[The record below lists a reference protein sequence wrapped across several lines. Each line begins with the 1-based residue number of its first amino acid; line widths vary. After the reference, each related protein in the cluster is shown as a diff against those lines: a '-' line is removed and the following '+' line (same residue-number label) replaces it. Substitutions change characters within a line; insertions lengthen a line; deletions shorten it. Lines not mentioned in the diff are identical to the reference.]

1 MESSSL
7 LTPAMRQYMQAKAET
22 PADAILLFR
31 MGDFYEI
38 FFEDARRAAPLLEVV
53 LTQRN
58 QVPMCGVPYHAL
70 NGYVS
75 RLLEAGVKVA
85 IAEQMEDPKLAKGL
99 VKRAV
104 TRVITPGTVL
114 DDAGLPA
121 GRGNFLAALIP
132 AKDGGRCGLAL
143 LEVSTGDFRAT
154 ELATRAS
161 LETELNRATPA
172 ECLLPQSVR
181 DEWEQRHAFPEAP
194 PRLVWTGLDDWVFD
208 GEAATDRLC
217 RHFGVLTLD
226 GFGCRDLPLAVQ
238 AAGAVLHYV
247 QSNLRRDA
255 AQVTRLQIYRA
266 EEFLVLD
273 RVSQRNLELV
283 EPIVT
288 DARNATLLSVL
299 QVTVTPMGGRLLR
312 DWLLRPLCQVNAIN
326 HRLDG
331 VEALVRDPLLRSE
344 LRETLAAVRDLERT
358 LTRLCLGA
366 NANARDLAALQAGLA
381 AVPGLRALV
390 AGLDLELVNQLRDS
404 LHDLPEL
411 GQRIRA
417 AIVDEPPLAV
427 KDGGLIRDGHHAQLD
442 ELRRASSE
450 GKNWIAALQARE
462 QERTGIKSLK
472 VRYNQVFGYYLELS
486 KTNQHL
492 APADYIRKQTLVNA
506 ERFITPELKEIEDK
520 ILGAEEKS
528 KALEYELFQELRVAV
543 AAETAR
549 IQETARAIAVLDV
562 LAALAETA
570 AHDHYCRPVLSD
582 EPVLDLR
589 DARHPVLDHWQRDQP
604 FVPNDTFL
612 DTHDHQLLIITGP
625 NMAGKSTYIRQV
637 ALLVI
642 LAQMGS
648 FVPASAATVGVADRI
663 FTRVGAADD
672 LSRGQSTFMVE
683 MVETANILN
692 NATPRSLVIL
702 DEVGRGTSTF
712 DGLSLAWAIA
722 EHLHDTPTCKPRT
735 LFATHYHE
743 LTELALTRPGVK
755 NYNVAV
761 REWEDK
767 VIFLRKIIPGGAD
780 KSYGIQVARLAGLP
794 KSVVERAREVLD
806 NLEGNALAESGQPR
820 LARHRRVTASGK
832 PVPEPPPPQPMLFD
846 WN

>member
-1 MESSSL
+1 
-7 LTPAMRQYMQAKAET
+7 MRQYMQAKAET

-38 FFEDARRAAPLLEVV
+38 FFEDARRAAPLLDVV
-53 LTQRN
+53 LTQRAG
-58 QVPMCGVPYHAL
+58 VPMCGVPYHAL
-70 NGYVS
+70 NGYLS

-85 IAEQMEDPKLAKGL
+85 IAEQIEDPKLAKGL

-104 TRVITPGTVL
+104 SQVITPGTVL
-114 DDAGLPA
+114 DDAALPA
-121 GRGNFLAALIP
+121 GRGNFLAAVVP
-132 AKDGGRCGLAL
+132 SKDGTRFGLAL
-143 LEVSTGDFRAT
+143 LEVSTGDFRTT
-154 ELATRAS
+154 EVAGRAS
-161 LETELNRATPA
+161 LETEINRAAPA
-172 ECLLPQSVR
+172 ECLLPQTVR
-181 DEWEQRHAFPEAP
+181 EAWEKDHAFPEAP
-194 PRLVWTGLDDWVFD
+194 PRLVWSALDDWLFD
-208 GEAATDRLC
+208 PEVAGERLR

-255 AQVTRLQIYRA
+255 AQVTRLQVYRA
-266 EEFLVLD
+266 EEYLVLD

-283 EPIVT
+283 EPIIA
-288 DARNATLLSVL
+288 DARNATLFSVL
-299 QVTVTPMGGRLLR
+299 NVTVTPMGGRLLR
-312 DWLLRPLCQVNAIN
+312 DWLLRPLRDVAAIN
-326 HRLDG
+326 RRLDV
-331 VEALVRDPLLRSE
+331 VEALAHDPLLRTE
-344 LRETLAAVRDLERT
+344 LREALGAVRDLERT
-358 LTRLCLGA
+358 VTRLCVGA

-381 AVPGLRALV
+381 TVPGLRALV
-390 AGLDLELVNQLRDS
+390 AGLDLDLPRGLREQ

-411 GQRIRA
+411 GERIRS
-417 AIVDEPPLAV
+417 AISDEPPLAV
-427 KDGGLIRDGHHAQLD
+427 KDGGLIRDGYNAQLD
-442 ELRRASSE
+442 ELRRASTE
-450 GKNWIAALQARE
+450 GKGWIAALQTRE

-472 VRYNQVFGYYLELS
+472 VRYNQVFGYYLEIS
-486 KTNQHL
+486 KANLHL
-492 APADYIRKQTLVNA
+492 VPADYIRKQTLVNA
-506 ERFITPELKEIEDK
+506 ERFLTPELKEIEDK

-528 KALEYELFQELRVAV
+528 KALEYELFLELRAAA

-549 IQETARAIAVLDV
+549 IQETARAIAELDV
-562 LAALAETA
+562 LAALGETA
-570 AHDHYCRPVLSD
+570 AHDNYCRPCLTL

-589 DARHPVLDHWQRDQP
+589 DGRHPVLDHWRRDEP
-604 FVPNDTFL
+604 FVPNDTLL
-612 DTHDHQLLIITGP
+612 DTQDNQLLIITGP

-637 ALLVI
+637 ALLMVM
-642 LAQMGS
+642 AQMGS
-648 FVPASAATVGVADRI
+648 FVPASAATVGIADRI

-692 NATPRSLVIL
+692 NATANSLVIL

-722 EHLHDTPTCKPRT
+722 EFLHDTPACKART

-743 LTELALTRPGVK
+743 LTELALTRSGVK

-780 KSYGIQVARLAGLP
+780 KSYGIHVARLAGLP
-794 KSVVERAREVLD
+794 RPVVERAREVLD
-806 NLEGNALAESGQPR
+806 NLEGNAIAESGQPR
-820 LARHRRVTASGK
+820 LARHRRRAAAGSK
-832 PVPEPPPPQPMLFD
+832 PAPEVPPPQPLLFD
-846 WN
+846 FN

>member
-38 FFEDARRAAPLLEVV
+38 FFEDARRAAPLLDVV

-58 QVPMCGVPYHAL
+58 SVPMCGVPYHAL

-104 TRVITPGTVL
+104 TQVITPGTVL
-114 DDAGLPA
+114 DDAVLQA

-132 AKDGGRCGLAL
+132 AKDGGRFGLAL
-143 LEVSTGDFRAT
+143 LDVSTGDFRAT
-154 ELATRAS
+154 ELAARAG
-161 LETELNRATPA
+161 LETEINRATPA
-172 ECLLPQSVR
+172 ECLVPQSVR
-181 DEWEQRHAFPEAP
+181 DDWEQRHAFPEAP
-194 PRLVWTGLDDWVFD
+194 SRLVWTGLDDWVFD
-208 GEAATDRLC
+208 GEVAADRLC

-255 AQVTRLQIYRA
+255 AQVTRLQVYRA

-312 DWLLRPLCQVNAIN
+312 DWLLRPLCNVNAIN
-326 HRLDG
+326 RRLDG
-331 VEALVRDPLLRSE
+331 VEALVRDPLLRGE

-381 AVPGLRALV
+381 AVPGLRALI

-411 GQRIRA
+411 GQRIRD

-442 ELRRASSE
+442 ELRHASTE

-462 QERTGIKSLK
+462 QERTGIKTLK

-486 KTNQHL
+486 KANQHL

-528 KALEYELFQELRVAV
+528 KALEYELFQELRAAV

-589 DARHPVLDHWQRDQP
+589 DARHPVLDHWRRDEP
-604 FVPNDTFL
+604 FVPNDTLL
-612 DTHDHQLLIITGP
+612 DTRDNQLLIITGP

-637 ALLVI
+637 ALLVV

-780 KSYGIQVARLAGLP
+780 KSYGIHVARLAGLP

-806 NLEGNALAESGQPR
+806 NLEGNAIAESGQPR
-820 LARHRRVTASGK
+820 LARRRRVTAGGK